1 MAEKQELTMDERID
15 KAVSDLLASSFRS
28 GTPPK
33 ADEAL
38 KLSQAVLNL
47 AHAKIQMIHSCKK

>member
-1 MAEKQELTMDERID
+1 MAEKTEVTMEERID

-33 ADEAL
+33 PEDAL